1 MEEKTKKIKEELQK
15 KSNPEKIKILS
26 KFFKTGKGEYGEGD
40 KFIGLNVPANREV
53 AIQNKDAEMSVIS
66 ELLESDIHEERLCA
80 LLILVE
86 KYKKSDCEKK
96 KDIFE
101 YYIKQT
107 KNINNWDLI
116 DLSAPKIVGEYL
128 LEKDKSVLLAMSK
141 SKSMWERRIAIVS
154 TITFIK
160 AGKYETTLEIAKIL
174 LEDKEDLIQKAI
186 GWMLREAGKK
196 EKKVL
201 IEFLNEYH
209 TKMPRTML
217 RYSLEKLEKEEKEY
231 YMRKKEIMTK
241 TINKK

>member
-15 KSNPEKIKILS
+15 KSNPGKIKILS
-26 KFFKTGKGEYGEGD
+26 NFFKTGKGEYGEGD
-40 KFIGLNVPANREV
+40 KFIGLNVPVNREV
-53 AIQNKDAEMSVIS
+53 AKQNKEAEISVIS

-107 KNINNWDLI
+107 KNINNWDLV

-174 LEDKEDLIQKAI
+174 IDDKEDLIQKAV

-201 IEFLNEYH
+201 IDFLNEYH
-209 TKMPRTML
+209 TRMPRTML

-231 YMRKKEIMTK
+231 YMKKK
-241 TINKK
+241 

>member
-15 KSNPEKIKILS
+15 KSNPGKIKILS
-26 KFFKTGKGEYGEGD
+26 NFFKTGKGEYGEGD

-53 AIQNKDAEMSVIS
+53 AKQNKEAEISVIS

-107 KNINNWDLI
+107 KNINNWDLV

-174 LEDKEDLIQKAI
+174 IDDKEDLIQKAV

-201 IEFLNEYH
+201 IDFLNEYH
-209 TKMPRTML
+209 TRMPRTML

-231 YMRKKEIMTK
+231 YMKKK
-241 TINKK
+241 

>member
-15 KSNPEKIKILS
+15 KSNPGKIKILS
-26 KFFKTGKGEYGEGD
+26 NFFKTGKGEYGEGD

-53 AIQNKDAEMSVIS
+53 AKQNKEAEISVIS

-80 LLILVE
+80 LLILFE

-107 KNINNWDLI
+107 KNINNWDLV

-174 LEDKEDLIQKAI
+174 IDDKEDLIQKAV

-201 IEFLNEYH
+201 IDFLNEYH
-209 TKMPRTML
+209 TRMPRTML

-231 YMRKKEIMTK
+231 YMKKK
-241 TINKK
+241 

>member
-15 KSNPEKIKILS
+15 KSNPGKIKILS
-26 KFFKTGKGEYGEGD
+26 NFFKTGKGEYGERD

-53 AIQNKDAEMSVIS
+53 AKQNKEAEISVIS

-107 KNINNWDLI
+107 KNINNWDLV

-174 LEDKEDLIQKAI
+174 IDDKEDLIQKAV

-201 IEFLNEYH
+201 IDFLNEYH
-209 TKMPRTML
+209 TRMPRTML

-231 YMRKKEIMTK
+231 YMKKK
-241 TINKK
+241 

>member
-1 MEEKTKKIKEELQK
+1 MKEKTKKIKEELQI

-26 KFFKTGKGEYGEGD
+26 NFFKTGKGEYGEGD

-53 AIQNKDAEMSVIS
+53 AKRNKDVDMNVIS

-107 KNINNWDLI
+107 KNINNWDLV

-174 LEDKEDLIQKAI
+174 LNDKEDLIQKAV

-201 IEFLNEYH
+201 LDFLNEYH
-209 TKMPRTML
+209 AKMPRTML

-231 YMRKKEIMTK
+231 YMKKK
-241 TINKK
+241 